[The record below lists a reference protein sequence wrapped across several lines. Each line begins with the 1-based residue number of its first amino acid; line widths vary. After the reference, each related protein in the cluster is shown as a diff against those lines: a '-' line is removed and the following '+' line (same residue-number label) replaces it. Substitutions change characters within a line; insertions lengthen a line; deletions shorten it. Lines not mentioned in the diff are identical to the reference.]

1 MHLSRGVRVGIHSPW
16 ISHLFFADDCFVF
29 SEASQRGASRLREIL
44 EICSRG
50 SGQLVNRE
58 KSAIFFSN
66 NCTDEMKEV
75 VRNELNIQKES
86 LAEKYLGLPTNVG
99 RQIIDSFQFI
109 PTKVKGLI
117 GDWSGREASCEG
129 REVLLKTV
137 AQAGPTYSMSCFLLP
152 VNTCKKM
159 RTAIANYWWGSSADN
174 RHIHWQSWDR
184 LTQPKYKGGMGF

>member
-1 MHLSRGVRVGIHSPW
+1 M
-16 ISHLFFADDCFVF
+16 
-29 SEASQRGASRLREIL
+29 
-44 EICSRG
+44 
-50 SGQLVNRE
+50 NRE

-117 GDWSGREASCEG
+117 GGWCGREASCAG
-129 REVLLKTV
+129 REILLKTV
-137 AQAGPTYSMSCFLLP
+137 AQAVPTYSMSCFLLP

-159 RTAIANYWWGSSADN
+159 RTTIANYWWGSSADN

-184 LTQPKYKGGMGF
+184 LTQPKYKGGMGFQDLRLFNVAMLGKQGWRLITKPESLCLWRPQGRSMLARLGVRL